1 MKATTL
7 ITAIAAV
14 FSLVASHTAQA
25 QGAAAGKAA
34 GKALSF
40 LSRVIKRGGSVAD
53 DAARAGARTARSKSV
68 IRAIKLPAKLL
79 LRSFV
84 GKDNAT
90 GLEYHKNTEN
100 GLNVY
105 SPSGELVCV
114 LQPHMF
120 GGFDVY
126 DPNGYFLQRINE
138 GN

>member
-1 MKATTL
+1 M
-7 ITAIAAV
+7 
-14 FSLVASHTAQA
+14 
-25 QGAAAGKAA
+25 
-34 GKALSF
+34 
-40 LSRVIKRGGSVAD
+40 
-53 DAARAGARTARSKSV
+53 
-68 IRAIKLPAKLL
+68 
-79 LRSFV
+79 RSFV